1 MASRM
6 RISWLIFALLVV
18 GPVRVATAQSFG
30 NEWIKPNQQYYK
42 VTVGETG
49 IYRLTYAD
57 LQAAGFPVAGVDP
70 RRVQLF
76 FRGKEQAIVVQGQQD
91 ARFDPADVI
100 LFYGQQNDGTLDAE
114 LYVAPEAQPHPYHN
128 LYSDT
133 TAYFLTWRLDAGVG
147 QRMATFAENNVT
159 NLPTEPFHLKEEAR
173 RFATEFSAGRQYPLG
188 ATTQIAARLSAFDYG
203 EGWTGTRLKQG
214 ETADYPL
221 RVASP
226 APTGPRPQL
235 TLVLAGRNGLPHSV
249 TVQVGPNAGSLRPLT
264 DVTFDYYDSYQLTE
278 SLEWSDVGAGQFV
291 VRLTVNGVGGKADNI
306 SLSYARLTY
315 AQSANAESGNL
326 AINLPTNTAGKSYV
340 VISNPPPNPI
350 LLDIT
355 NTDAPEQIAA
365 NVVGEK
371 LTAVVPN
378 TAAPRRLLLG
388 EAKAASVPRRVEF
401 ATLDA
406 TATFWIISHADLHQP
421 GGRYSDPVAAY
432 QAYRSSPEGG
442 SHRAE
447 WVDVDQLY
455 DQFSYG
461 EASPVAIRRF
471 CRYLFDQGR
480 PEYLLLIGKGLTV
493 DYNYHRRDPAINELV
508 YFVPTGGYPGSDAVF
523 SAGLGNSDGITP
535 GVVTGRINAY
545 RSADVASYLDKV
557 KEQEAA
563 TLTADYEATDAREA
577 LWKKRL
583 LHISGGITANE
594 FTTFGRYVD
603 DFKQVATGDFL
614 GGKVSTLSKKS
625 DNATELINVSEEV
638 NQGVAL
644 ITFFGHSSAVRI
656 DIDIGWASDDELGYR
671 NQGKYPAILMNG
683 CNAGNI
689 FSNTYTFGEN
699 WISTPNR
706 GALNVVAHSST
717 GLSSVLKGYSD
728 SFYQT
733 ALGDSVWI
741 DQPLG
746 KAKIEAERRL
756 LSTSANTWEAYP
768 AHVQQM
774 VLQGDPAVLL
784 FGRGRPD
791 YEVNAQ
797 RVSVKPLQ
805 PGPVTASSDSFAVEL
820 AVRNF
825 GRTSRDSLA
834 VQINR
839 TLGNGTTVTYGP
851 RYFPPVAYQDTLR
864 FTISSTEVTTSA
876 DQSSG
881 NNRFEVILDE
891 ANRVPELNEDN
902 NRAILEY
909 FVPVSGTVNLLPH
922 NYALVSSP
930 AVALQVQPGNLPQAL
945 AGDQLRE
952 FLIELDTSAYFDSPL
967 KRQTSLSATALG
979 QWPVNLPIIIDSTVY
994 YWRSRYATPQ
1004 EGEVEEWTPT
1014 SFTYVNNSPS
1024 GWAQRQA
1031 AQFLEDEV
1039 TGLTYDNRWKFIET
1053 QLSVAVD
1060 AYGSEHAEEFPSV
1073 LVNGKNFIITGN
1085 SGERCRDDSFN
1096 GMAFDRNSLQ
1106 PYLPLLRPGYDRLD
1120 PNSCGPLPQVINT
1133 FSNQQV
1139 ATGGLLDQ
1147 FVDKLKEGDPVFLFS
1162 IGELNYA
1169 GWSAATLEKLREIG
1183 VDTAKMRD
1191 LQSGEP
1197 LIILGRKNAAPGSAT
1212 VVRADTTG
1220 GQSAINQAISL
1231 NEQITGQYQQ
1241 GSIVSAR
1248 IGPASAWTSLQTRV
1262 IRDQA
1267 DSVKLS
1273 LIGESNSG
1281 QTTVLIDNVT
1291 EPTVD
1296 ISTIS
1301 AAQYPYLRLRF
1312 ETEDAVDQT
1321 PAQLKQW
1328 LVHYIGVPE
1337 GTLLHTAVAG
1347 KSTLAEGE
1355 PFFAT
1360 FDFCNASAY
1369 DFTDSLAV
1377 VYTFTNQPTQAA
1389 TTDTMHIAP
1398 LFAGDT
1404 VTFSIATST
1413 VGRAGVN
1420 DLVVNVNPRLLPEQS
1435 YHNNR
1440 ASLPDFFTVIP
1451 DHTHPVLDVAF
1462 DGKYINNG
1470 DVVSPRPLIAV
1481 VVRDENPILRK
1492 QDTTGIHLY
1501 LKKHGVA
1508 DAVATDFERVRLS
1521 ADNVTFAPA
1530 TNEQP
1535 FTLTFQP
1542 ELEDGTYTLRVQG
1555 EDASGNVSA
1564 TQPYEI
1570 SFVVVNQST
1579 IICFYPYPN
1588 PLSTDTYF
1596 TFTLTGP
1603 TVPERLA
1610 VHIMNVTG
1618 QVVRDITT
1626 ADFGALRLGSENVR
1640 YRWDGRDRF
1649 GNLLPNGMYLYRTVV
1664 QGSTNFELRTASEG
1678 RSVST
1683 GVGKLFILR

>member
-1 MASRM
+1 M
-6 RISWLIFALLVV
+6 
-18 GPVRVATAQSFG
+18 ATAQSFG
-30 NEWIKPNQQYYK
+30 NEWIKPGQQYYK
-42 VTVGETG
+42 VTVGQTR

-57 LQAAGFPVAGVDP
+57 LQAAGFPVAGIDP
-70 RRVQLF
+70 RRLQLF
-76 FRGKEQAIVVQGQQD
+76 FRGREQAIVVQGQQD

-100 LFYGQQNDGTLDAE
+100 LFYGQRNDGTLDAE
-114 LYVAPEAQPHPYHN
+114 LYAAPEAQPHPYHN

-147 QRMATFAENNVT
+147 QRMATFAENNVS
-159 NLPTEPFHLKEEAR
+159 NLPVAPFHLKEEAQH
-173 RFATEFSAGRQYPLG
+173 FTTEFSAGRQYPLG
-188 ATTQIAARLSAFDYG
+188 ATTQITARLSTFDYG

-221 RVASP
+221 RVVNP
-226 APTGPRPQL
+226 VPTGPRPQL

-249 TVQVGPNAGSLRPLT
+249 TVQVGPDAGSLRPLT
-264 DVTFDYYDSYQLTE
+264 DATFNYYDSYALTE
-278 SLEWSDVGAGQFV
+278 PLEWSDVGADQLV
-291 VRLTVNGVGGKADNI
+291 VRLTVNGVGGKADNV

-315 AQSANAESGNL
+315 AQSPNAEEDNL
-326 AINLPTNTAGKSYV
+326 TINLPANATGKSYV
-340 VISNPPPNPI
+340 EVDNPPPNSI

-355 NTDAPEQIAA
+355 NPDAPEQITA

-378 TAAPRRLLLG
+378 TAVARRLLLS
-388 EAKAASVPRRVEF
+388 EAKALSFPRRVEF
-401 ATLDA
+401 TTLDA
-406 TATFWIISHADLHQP
+406 ATTFWMISHADLHQP

-432 QAYRSSPEGG
+432 QAYRNSPEGG
-442 SHRAE
+442 SHRAQ
-447 WVDVDQLY
+447 WVDIDQLY
-455 DQFSYG
+455 DQFGYG
-461 EASPVAIRRF
+461 ESSPVAIRRF
-471 CRYLFDQGR
+471 CRYLFAKGQ

-493 DYNYHRRDPAINELV
+493 NYDYHRRDPATNELV
-508 YFVPTGGYPGSDAVF
+508 YYVPTGGYPGSDVVF
-523 SAGLGNSDGITP
+523 SAGLGDSDGVTP
-535 GVVTGRINAY
+535 GIATGRINA
-545 RSADVASYLDKV
+545 RNAAEVANYLDKV
-557 KEQEAA
+557 KEQEAG
-563 TLTADYEATDAREA
+563 TLAADYEASDAREA

-583 LHISGGITANE
+583 LHVSGGITADE
-594 FTTFGRYVD
+594 FATFGRYVRE
-603 DFKQVATGDFL
+603 FEQVATGDFL
-614 GGKVSTLSKKS
+614 GGQVSTISKKT

-656 DIDIGWASDDELGYR
+656 DVDIGWASNDELGYR
-671 NQGKYPAILMNG
+671 NQGKYPAILLNG

-689 FSNTYTFGEN
+689 FSGTYTFGEN
-699 WISTPNR
+699 WISTPDR
-706 GALNVVAHSST
+706 GSLNVVAHSST

-756 LSTSANTWEAYP
+756 LATSANTWEAYP

-774 VLQGDPAVLL
+774 VLQGDPAVPL
-784 FGRGRPD
+784 FGRGLPD
-791 YEVNAQ
+791 YEISEQ
-797 RVSVKPLQ
+797 RLSVEPLV
-805 PGPVTASSDSFAVEL
+805 PGPVTASSDSFAVEV

-839 TLGNGTTVTYGP
+839 TLGDGTKVTYGP

-864 FTISSTEVTTSA
+864 FVVSSAEVAISA
-876 DQSSG
+876 DQSAG
-881 NNRFEVILDE
+881 NNQFEVILDE
-891 ANRVPELNEDN
+891 ANRVTELNEDN
-902 NRAILEY
+902 NRAVLEY

-945 AGDQLRE
+945 ATNQPRD
-952 FLIELDTSAYFDSPL
+952 FLMELDTSVQFDSPV
-967 KRQTSLSATALG
+967 KQQTSLSATALG
-979 QWPVNLPIIIDSTVY
+979 QWSVDLPVVTDSTVY

-1004 EGEVEEWTPT
+1004 EGEVDEWMPS
-1014 SFTYVNNSPS
+1014 SFTYVGNSPR
-1024 GWAQRQA
+1024 GWVQRQA
-1031 AQFLEDEV
+1031 AQFREDEV
-1039 TGLTYDNRWKFIET
+1039 TGLTYDGAWRFTET
-1053 QLSVAVD
+1053 QLTVEVD

-1073 LVNGKNFIITGN
+1073 LVNGKNFIINGN

-1096 GMAFDRNSLQ
+1096 GMAFDRNSLL
-1106 PYLPLLRPGYDRLD
+1106 PYLPLRRPGYDHQD
-1120 PNSCGPLPQVINT
+1120 PNSCGPLPKVVNT

-1169 GWSAATLEKLREIG
+1169 GWSATTLAKLSEIG
-1183 VDTAKMRD
+1183 VDTAEVRD

-1212 VVRADTTG
+1212 VVRADTTD
-1220 GQSAINQAISL
+1220 GQLAIDQAISL
-1231 NEQITGQYQQ
+1231 TENITGRYQQ

-1248 IGPASAWTSLQTRV
+1248 IGPALAWTTLQTRV
-1262 IRDQA
+1262 VGNES

-1273 LIGESNSG
+1273 LTGESNSG
-1281 QTTVLIDNVT
+1281 QTTVLFENVLEST
-1291 EPTVD
+1291 ID

-1301 AAQYPYLRLRF
+1301 ATQYPYLRLRF
-1312 ETEDAVDQT
+1312 DTEDAVDQT
-1321 PAQLKQW
+1321 PAQLEQW
-1328 LVHYIGVPE
+1328 LVHYTGVPE
-1337 GTLLHTAVAG
+1337 GTLLRTAAAG

-1355 PFFAT
+1355 SFTAT
-1360 FDFCNASAY
+1360 FDFYNASAY

-1377 VYTFTNQPTQAA
+1377 VYTVTNQATQAA
-1389 TTDTMHIAP
+1389 ATDTMRIAP
-1398 LFAGDT
+1398 LLANNT
-1404 VTFSIATST
+1404 VTFSITAST
-1413 VGRAGVN
+1413 IGRAGGN

-1440 ASLPDFFTVIP
+1440 ASLPNFFTVVP
-1451 DHTHPVLDVAF
+1451 DATHPVLDVAF
-1462 DGKYINNG
+1462 DGKYISNG

-1481 VVRDENPILRK
+1481 MVRDENPILRK

-1501 LKKHGVA
+1501 LKKHGAA
-1508 DAVATDFERVRLS
+1508 DTVLTEFARVRLS
-1521 ADNVTFAPA
+1521 ADNVNYTSATDEDPFA
-1530 TNEQP
+1530 
-1535 FTLTFQP
+1535 LTFQP
-1542 ELEDGTYTLRVQG
+1542 ELEDGTYTLRVQA
-1555 EDASGNVSA
+1555 EDASGNASG

-1570 SFVVVNQST
+1570 SFEVINQST
-1579 IICFYPYPN
+1579 ITCFHPYPN
-1588 PLSTDTYF
+1588 PLSSSTNF
-1596 TFTLTGP
+1596 TFTLTGSA
-1603 TVPERLA
+1603 VPDQLA
-1610 VHIMNVTG
+1610 VQIMNVTG
-1618 QVVRDITT
+1618 QVVREITT
-1626 ADFGALRLGSENVR
+1626 KDFGDLRLGSENVR

-1678 RSVST
+1678 RSVSN